1 MNAKDHPSPELALLP
16 IGAYNPASFRNVH
29 TNPADATRAH
39 LGALRSAHM
48 GVMQINPADST
59 ETSSEGNND
68 TSAIDKDVIAVV
80 TSNFQL
86 E

>member
-1 MNAKDHPSPELALLP
+1 
-16 IGAYNPASFRNVH
+16 
-29 TNPADATRAH
+29 
-39 LGALRSAHM
+39 M

-68 TSAIDKDVIAVV
+68 TSSLDKDVIAVV